1 MLSKFFLQVD
11 NEEADEV
18 LLKYSVLSSS
28 FTFLLFNA
36 SRDVNITFHAIKVVS
51 HESRMPKLLR
61 FLPSEI
67 TLFMLNALDSYT
79 PNERASLEP
88 FLETHIQV
96 LMLAAKS
103 KEDASTAISMLLA
116 KKQDIEEGYIY
127 TGPFK
132 P

>member
-1 MLSKFFLQVD
+1 MNFRARTGTGFDVSRFYD
-11 NEEADEV
+11 EEHNIIHM
-18 LLKYSVLSSS
+18 
-28 FTFLLFNA
+28 FLLFNA
-36 SRDVNITFHAIKVVS
+36 SRGVNITFHAIKVVS

-79 PNERASLEP
+79 RNERASLES

-103 KEDASTAISMLLA
+103 KEDASTAISMFLA
-116 KKQDIEEGYIY
+116 KKLDIEEGYTQGRLY
-127 TGPFK
+127 K

>member
-1 MLSKFFLQVD
+1 M
-11 NEEADEV
+11 
-18 LLKYSVLSSS
+18 LSSS

-36 SRDVNITFHAIKVVS
+36 SRDVNITFHAIKVVL

-79 PNERASLEP
+79 PNERASLES

-103 KEDASTAISMLLA
+103 KEDVSTAISMFLA
-116 KKQDIEEGYIY
+116 KKKKILRKDIHRAV
-127 TGPFK
+127 
-132 P
+132 